1 MKRIFFWL
9 LVLSSVSACNSERDL
24 PLETGMHITQS
35 VKIKPGEYL
44 LPGADSLD
52 QPVITIE
59 GNDITVD
66 FNGATLRG
74 APDSLLPDGF
84 KGLGIQ
90 IKGNNITL
98 KNARIHGFK
107 VAIRAEDCDSLEL
120 LNCDLSYNWRP
131 RLKSRRERE
140 DFSDWL
146 SYHQNDRDEWLRYGA
161 AAYLKNCDNA
171 LVKGLTVTGGMNGL
185 MLTHCNDGLFYN
197 NTIHFN
203 SGVGIGLYRSSR
215 NRIMHNRLDWN
226 VRGYSHGFYQRG
238 QDSAALL
245 VYEQS
250 HDNVFAYNS
259 ATHSGDGFFL
269 WAGRQTM
276 DSGEGGC
283 NGNLL
288 FRNDFSYAPTNGV
301 EVTFS
306 SNKVINNTMRECTYG
321 VWGGYSFESLFF
333 GNRIEDCKYGIAI
346 EHGQNNS
353 IRNNHFI
360 NCETG
365 IRLWERS
372 SQPADW
378 GYAKAKD
385 VSSRNYTIGGN
396 TFTRVNKPLLI
407 SSSENVAIGKDN
419 IFIDCGDM
427 LTVAQ
432 PNNNLNRVDELPEA
446 AQPDSVPPLP
456 DGMPTGFT
464 EGALTGRQYILVD
477 EWGPYDFRSPSVWL
491 RNVEGDTYTF
501 LLLGP
506 KEGNWK
512 AVGGE
517 GWRKVNP
524 VSGRFP
530 ATLICNKKPDAEL
543 LTLDFEF
550 IGQEFTD
557 RFGRVNKRGNAYP
570 YHFQRFEKHLTWLV
584 KWYNY
589 DEDTDPVQN
598 YEAFRKLNS
607 SPPIATEEKTD
618 LYYSWWDSPAIA
630 VHADRFATFA
640 ETEFD
645 IAEGK
650 YNLILTSDDG
660 VRLYLDGKLILD
672 HWNIHEPATDQVAVQ
687 LGGKHH
693 LLIEHFDAG
702 GFGTLDFRVEPIR
715 QASSE

>member
-1 MKRIFFWL
+1 MGRTPL
-9 LVLSSVSACNSERDL
+9 LLLAFSLLFACNQEREL
-24 PLETGMHITQS
+24 PLEAGMRITQS
-35 VKIKPGEYL
+35 ATIKAGEYL
-44 LPGADSLD
+44 LAGADSLER
-52 QPVITIE
+52 PVITIE
-59 GNDITVD
+59 GDNITVD

-74 APDSLLPDGF
+74 APDSLPPDGF
-84 KGLGIQ
+84 RGLGLLL
-90 IKGNNITL
+90 KGQNITL
-98 KNARIHGFK
+98 KNARIRGYK
-107 VAIRAEDCDSLEL
+107 VAILAEDCDSLKL
-120 LNCDLSYNWRP
+120 LDCDLSYNWRP

-146 SYHQNDRDEWLRYGA
+146 SYHQNDQDEWLRYGA
-161 AAYLKNCDNA
+161 AAYLKNCNGA

-185 MLTHCNDGLFYN
+185 LLTNCNDGLFYN

-203 SGVGIGLYRSSR
+203 SGVGIGLYRSNR

-226 VRGYSHGFYQRG
+226 VRGYSHGFYKRG

-250 HDNVFAYNS
+250 NDNVFAYNS

-269 WAGRQTM
+269 WAGQHSM
-276 DSGEGGC
+276 DTGEGGC

-306 SNKVINNTMRECTYG
+306 SNKVIGNTMRECTYG
-321 VWGGYSFESLFF
+321 VWGGYSFESVFF
-333 GNRIEDCKYGIAI
+333 GNLIEDCQTGIAI
-346 EHGQNNS
+346 EHGQDNGIYNNQ
-353 IRNNHFI
+353 FI

-365 IRLWERS
+365 IQLWERR

-378 GYAKAKD
+378 GYAKTKD
-385 VSSRNYTIGGN
+385 VSSRDYSIGGN
-396 TFTRVNKPLLI
+396 VFRKVANPLKI
-407 SSSENVAIGKDN
+407 ASSKNIAIGKDN
-419 IFIDCGDM
+419 VFEDCGDM
-427 LTVAQ
+427 LTVTQ
-432 PNNNLNRVDELPEA
+432 PNDNLNWVEELPA
-446 AQPDSVPPLP
+446 PTLPDSVAPLP

-464 EGALTGRQYILVD
+464 EGELTGRQYILVD
-477 EWGPYDFRSPSVWL
+477 EWGPYDFQSPSVWL

-530 ATLICNKKPDAEL
+530 ATLICNKKADAEL

-557 RFGRVNKRGNAYP
+557 RFGRVNPRGRVFP
-570 YHFQRFEKHLTWLV
+570 FHFQRFEKHLTWKV

-589 DEDTDPVQN
+589 DDDTDPLVN

-607 SPPIATEEKTD
+607 TTPIATEEKTD
-618 LYYSWWDSPAIA
+618 LYYAWWGSPAKG

-645 IAEGK
+645 IAAGEYK
-650 YNLILTSDDG
+650 FILTSDDG

-672 HWNIHEPATDQVAVQ
+672 HWNIHEPATDEVPVQ
-687 LGGKHH
+687 LDGKHP
-693 LLIEHFDAG
+693 LVIEHFEGD
-702 GFGTLDFRVEPIR
+702 GFGTLDFRVEPDFHPSR
-715 QASSE
+715 H